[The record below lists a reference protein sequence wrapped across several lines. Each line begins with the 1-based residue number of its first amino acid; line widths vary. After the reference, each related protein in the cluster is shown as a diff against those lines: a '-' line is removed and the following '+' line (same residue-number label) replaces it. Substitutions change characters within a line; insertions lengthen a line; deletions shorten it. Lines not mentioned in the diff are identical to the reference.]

1 MAKEYFE
8 DRRLKGSINIKLTNG
23 QTWSKDKRELC
34 DQILMIIRNYS
45 EKGYKLTLRQLYYQ
59 LVAAEMIRNDDKVY
73 KKISGVLDD
82 LRYSGNVDWDAIEDR
97 GRVPHFPYTA
107 KDIPSAM
114 RDIIYSYKL
123 KRLDD
128 QESII
133 ECWTEKDAISGI
145 LKGITNKYT
154 VRLVV
159 NKGYS
164 SSTAMY
170 DAYNRIIDA
179 WTNDKGF
186 QILYFGDHDPSGL
199 DMIRDIS
206 ERLVFML
213 SKGDCS
219 HMVDEIFEEY
229 FKQFENIE
237 NDEFFDDEVLVDM
250 GFLKEEVYYEF
261 DYNNDAHLDALT
273 AAKIRYALHMTGKL
287 KITALGLTMEQIREY
302 NPPHNPA
309 KISDPR
315 AKWYVQKFGNVSWE
329 VDALPPNIMEGI
341 IEGGILAA
349 IDLEKYEA
357 RMKQEREDKA
367 AMQTFANSMNK
378 TTEEDEDG
386 EEEDEEEDDYSD
398 EDED

>member
-1 MAKEYFE
+1 MAKEHFE
-8 DRRLKGSINIKLTNG
+8 ERRLTGSIKIKLTNG
-23 QTWSKDKRELC
+23 ETWSKDKRELC

-82 LRYSGNVDWDAIEDR
+82 LRYSGKADWDAIEDR

-123 KRLDD
+123 KRLED

-154 VRLVV
+154 VRLIV

-179 WTNDKGF
+179 WANDKGF

-213 SKGDCS
+213 SKGDQ
-219 HMVDEIFEEY
+219 Y
-229 FKQFENIE
+229 Y
-237 NDEFFDDEVLVDM
+237 LVDM
-250 GFLKEEVYYEF
+250 GFLKEDVYYEF
-261 DYNNDAHLDALT
+261 DYNKDEHLDALT
-273 AAKIRYALHMTGKL
+273 FAKIRYALHMTGKL
-287 KITALGLTMEQIREY
+287 KITALGLTMDQIRAY

-329 VDALPPNIMEGI
+329 VDALAPNVMEGI
-341 IEGGILAA
+341 IEAGILSA
-349 IDLEKYEA
+349 IDVDKYESKL
-357 RMKQEREDKA
+357 KQEKADKES
-367 AMQTFANSMNK
+367 MQTFANSMNG
-378 TTEEDEDG
+378 TTEEDED
-386 EEEDEEEDDYSD
+386 EDEDDLEDEDDEQWEEDED
-398 EDED
+398 